1 MQEQILLNGN
11 VGKGKKCN
19 SFRRDLGKESVEIS
33 TKDGLRI
40 AEQ

>member
-1 MQEQILLNGN
+1 MQEQILLNGT
-11 VGKGKKCN
+11 V
-19 SFRRDLGKESVEIS
+19 GKESVEIT